1 MHGLEISESNKNP
14 RSIIR
19 LILALGLV
27 AILVMVIYYLTKVNK
42 PASSESRESIVMVE
56 KGMLTRQVADKLVEH
71 KIIQNPT
78 LFIIYVRLHSA
89 EALLQAGEYV
99 LNANMAIPEI
109 VDILTN
115 GKVVPRDR
123 TITIVEGLTNKQIG
137 KYLFDRGVTKS
148 SSEFEEI
155 LAQNNFVTSFDFCR
169 QFKYL
174 GCLFPDTYKLAND
187 ASASEL
193 IQKMLTNFESK
204 ITDQMRGDIEAN
216 KQNLE
221 DLIILASIV
230 EKEVGRNKENLTLD
244 DLEAMQTEREIVVGV
259 FHNRLK
265 IGMALE
271 SDATVNFVTGK
282 ADRQPLISDTQ
293 VESPYNT
300 YKNQGL
306 PPGPISNPGIGSIR
320 AAIYPVKT
328 EYLFFLN
335 KIDGEAIFSKTYAE
349 HLANKAKYLDND

>member
-1 MHGLEISESNKNP
+1 
-14 RSIIR
+14 
-19 LILALGLV
+19 
-27 AILVMVIYYLTKVNK
+27 
-42 PASSESRESIVMVE
+42 
-56 KGMLTRQVADKLVEH
+56 
-71 KIIQNPT
+71 
-78 LFIIYVRLHSA
+78 
-89 EALLQAGEYV
+89 
-99 LNANMAIPEI
+99 
-109 VDILTN
+109 
-115 GKVVPRDR
+115 
-123 TITIVEGLTNKQIG
+123 
-137 KYLFDRGVTKS
+137 
-148 SSEFEEI
+148 
-155 LAQNNFVTSFDFCR
+155 
-169 QFKYL
+169 
-174 GCLFPDTYKLAND
+174 
-187 ASASEL
+187 
-193 IQKMLTNFESK
+193 
-204 ITDQMRGDIEAN
+204 MRGDIEAN